1 MDQQSQAESG
11 YSNRQIVLAMTAIF
25 AVYGV
30 MTYFVQSLGIARP
43 KMAAELN
50 GMSLYA
56 WAVSLPALVN
66 AFATLIF
73 GKFSDI
79 YGRRR
84 ILMVSLAFALLGSI
98 LIPLSPNF
106 EFLIV
111 ASMIGAAGSGSMM
124 PLVFSVVGDIFA
136 PDKRGKWIG
145 LLNIPTLF
153 FALIG
158 PTMGGWFTDNLGWR
172 WLYWISLP
180 LLAFCLI
187 TVPMGVPSLVRKASK
202 IKIDY
207 LGCLLVAIA
216 LAAMIIGL
224 SLAGTT
230 YPWASV
236 QVIGLLAL
244 SLVFWLV
251 FIWYETGAEEPV
263 LDPQVFRNRIF
274 LTVAGASL
282 FSFFGQIGII
292 MYFPMF
298 LQGVQSRST
307 TLSGSII
314 TPFSVIMAAV
324 GIATGFLLARTKRFK
339 WMYVLG
345 FGLATADMFGIAL
358 FNEGTSII
366 LILISAGVIGVG
378 LGAVPTINT
387 LVVQNTMPKK
397 LLGVAMGAI
406 FFCISMGVALAPAV
420 LGSVWNSASARNLA
434 RSAPDELK
442 RLDKETFD
450 KLTDSK
456 VLLSQAAMN
465 DLEQSL
471 KDKGIGDQALFT
483 KTVKAIRNS
492 MEAAFQSVFLVSA
505 IAMLISFLL
514 ISTIPATC
522 LDSGGEKNTKSESVP
537 EAVSK

>member
-1 MDQQSQAESG
+1 MYQHPQVEYG
-11 YSNRQIVLAMTAIF
+11 YSRRQIMLAMIAIF

-50 GMSLYA
+50 GMSLYS
-56 WAVSLPALVN
+56 WAISLPALVS

-79 YGRRR
+79 YGRRL

-106 EFLIV
+106 KFLIV
-111 ASMIGAAGSGSMM
+111 ASMIGAVGSASMM
-124 PLVFSVVGDIFA
+124 PLVFAVVGDMFA

-145 LLNIPTLF
+145 LLNIPTLV

-158 PTMGGWFTDNLGWR
+158 PTMGGWFTDHLGWR

-187 TVPMGVPSLVRKASK
+187 AVPMGVPSLVKKASR

-207 LGCLLVAIA
+207 PGCLLVAVA
-216 LAAMIIGL
+216 LTAMIIGL
-224 SLAGTT
+224 SFPGMG
-230 YPWASV
+230 YSWASV

-244 SLVFWLV
+244 SLIFWFV
-251 FIWYETGAEEPV
+251 FILYEAGAEAPV

-282 FSFFGQIGII
+282 FSFFGQIGIFI
-292 MYFPMF
+292 YFPLF
-298 LQGVQSRST
+298 LQGVQSHST

-314 TPFSVIMAAV
+314 TPFSAVMAAV
-324 GIATGFLLARTKRFK
+324 GVPTGFLLARTKRYK

-345 FGLATADMFGIAL
+345 FGLATVDMFGIAL
-358 FNEGTSII
+358 FNEGTPII
-366 LILISAGVIGVG
+366 LILVAAGVIGVG
-378 LGAVPTINT
+378 LGVVPTINT
-387 LVVQNTMPKK
+387 LVIQNTMPKK
-397 LLGVAMGAI
+397 LLGVAMSAI
-406 FFCISMGVALAPAV
+406 FFCISMGVAIAPAV
-420 LGSVWNSASARNLA
+420 LGSVWNSALA
-434 RSAPDELK
+434 GSVAKSAPDELK
-442 RLDKETFD
+442 RLDKKTFQN
-450 KLTDSK
+450 LTDSK
-456 VLLSQAAMN
+456 VLLSQAAMD
-465 DLEQSL
+465 DLEQNFKNRGSEP
-471 KDKGIGDQALFT
+471 ALFHQ
-483 KTVKAIRNS
+483 TVKAIRNS
-492 MEAAFQSVFLVSA
+492 MEAGFRSVFLVSA

-514 ISTIPATC
+514 ISTIPATS
-522 LDSGGEKNTKSESVP
+522 LDAGVKENKAAEVVKET
-537 EAVSK
+537 A

>member
-1 MDQQSQAESG
+1 MYQHPQVEYG
-11 YSNRQIVLAMTAIF
+11 YSKRQIVLAMTAIF

-30 MTYFVQSLGIARP
+30 MTYFVQSMGIARP

-50 GMSLYA
+50 GMSLYS
-56 WAVSLPALVN
+56 WAMSLPALVS
-66 AFATLIF
+66 AFATLLF

-79 YGRRR
+79 YGRRF
-84 ILMVSLAFALLGSI
+84 ILMVSLAFALLGSV
-98 LIPLSPNF
+98 LIPISPNF
-106 EFLIV
+106 KFLIV
-111 ASMIGAAGSGSMM
+111 ASMIGAVGSGSMM
-124 PLVFSVVGDIFA
+124 PLVFSVVGDMFA

-145 LLNIPTLF
+145 LLNFPTLG

-158 PTMGGWFTDNLGWR
+158 PTMGGWFTDHLGWR

-187 TVPMGVPSLVRKASK
+187 TVPMGVPSLVRKASR

-207 LGCLLVAIA
+207 IGCLLVAVA

-224 SLAGTT
+224 SFPGMG
-230 YPWASV
+230 YSWASV

-244 SLVFWLV
+244 SLIFWFL
-251 FIWYETGAEEPV
+251 FIGYESGAEAPV

-298 LQGVQSRST
+298 LQGVQGHST

-314 TPFSVIMAAV
+314 TPFSAIMAAV
-324 GIATGFLLARTKRFK
+324 GVCTGFLLARSKRYK

-345 FGLATADMFGIAL
+345 FGLATVDMFGIVF
-358 FNEGTSII
+358 FNAGTPIA
-366 LILISAGVIGVG
+366 LILVAAGIIGIG

-387 LVVQNTMPKK
+387 LVIQNTMPKN
-397 LLGVAMGAI
+397 LLGVGMGAI
-406 FFCISMGVALAPAV
+406 FFCIAMGVALAPAV
-420 LGSVWNSASARNLA
+420 LGSVMNSASAGSLA
-434 RSAPDELK
+434 RTVPDELK
-442 RLDKETFD
+442 RLDKKTFD
-450 KLTDSK
+450 SLTDSK
-456 VLLSQAAMN
+456 VLLSQKDMDA
-465 DLEQSL
+465 LEKRFQDRGSE
-471 KDKGIGDQALFT
+471 GPALFH
-483 KTVKAIRNS
+483 KTVEAIRNS
-492 MEAAFQSVFLVSA
+492 MQAGIRSVFLFGA

-514 ISTIPATC
+514 ISTIPATS
-522 LDSGGEKNTKSESVP
+522 LDAGAAKDKAAEVVEET
-537 EAVSK
+537 A